1 VQIVQTCNAAAM
13 SEKPDTFLFN
23 QLLSG
28 FRSELYELLGTA
40 WADCVRQ
47 GFDQTKVER
56 AIVSTA
62 LSEIFDLAVESLGPE
77 ECARFISAV
86 VNERLKTHQQR

>member
-1 VQIVQTCNAAAM
+1 M
-13 SEKPDTFLFN
+13 SAKPDTFLFN

-47 GFDQTKVER
+47 GFDQDRVER

-62 LSEIFDLAVESLGPE
+62 LSEIFDLAVESLGPQ
-77 ECARFISAV
+77 ECARLVSHI
-86 VNERLKTHQQR
+86 VNERLTAHQAGQ